1 MIQIRIATPADADL
15 IADLSHQTFLES
27 FAEFNTE
34 ANMNKFMDEQFNKS
48 MLIREVGAPRNIF
61 LLAYD
66 DEEAV
71 GYARLRENNI
81 PPELKEDE
89 AFEIAR
95 IYAVKKSIGKGV
107 GKALMSKAMSLAQE
121 KKFTTVWLGVW
132 EHNTRAIEFYTR
144 WGFEKFSI
152 HPFILGHDVQTDWL
166 MKKRL

>member
-1 MIQIRIATPADADL
+1 MIHVRIATAEDAEL
-15 IADLSHQTFLES
+15 IADLSHQTFRES

-34 ANMNKFMDEQFNKS
+34 ENMNKFMVEQFNKP
-48 MLIREVGAPRNIF
+48 MLKREVGAPRNIF

-66 DEEAV
+66 DDEPV

-95 IYAVKKSIGKGV
+95 IYAVKNSIGKGV
-107 GKALMSKAMSLAQE
+107 GKALMSTALNIAAE
-121 KKFTTVWLGVW
+121 KKFKTVWLGVW
-132 EHNTRAIEFYTR
+132 EHNTRAIDFYKR

-152 HPFILGHDVQTDWL
+152 HPFILGEDVQTDWL
-166 MKKRL
+166 MKKTM